1 MAFPSI
7 HGRAGPP
14 PAYHVAMP
22 KRHII
27 LFAHG
32 ARDPEWARPLE
43 AMRERVAALAPECTV
58 SLSFLEFMTPSLIE
72 AVSASVGQGAASV
85 TIVPVFLAQ
94 GGHLKRDLPLMVT
107 QLRTAH
113 PVLAIDVL
121 PAIGEQPAVIDAIA
135 QCVAD
140 VTRVAG
146 SR

>member
-1 MAFPSI
+1 MS
-7 HGRAGPP
+7 
-14 PAYHVAMP
+14 
-22 KRHII
+22 KRHLL

-43 AMRERVAALAPECTV
+43 AMRERVAALAPECAV
-58 SLSFLEFMTPSLIE
+58 SLAFLEFMTPGLIE

-94 GGHLKRDLPLMVT
+94 GGHLKRDLPLMVA

-113 PVLAIDVL
+113 PALAIDVL
-121 PAIGEQPAVIDAIA
+121 PAIGEQPAVINAIA

-140 VTRVAG
+140 VTRVARA
-146 SR
+146 S